1 MLACAVALGLIAIAL
16 PFEAKSVSI
25 GIKSSTD
32 KGCLVIGF
40 SPVSLTYFSIKV
52 RSKMCPD
59 GETHGFVI
67 SEPESAQS
75 NMFSLFVRFQ
85 FGGLNWFFFCV
96 ISLTLCFRVQRFNSR
111 KRKARALTGVLL
123 ARARVFES
131 VLMQYQRGIS

>member
-16 PFEAKSVSI
+16 PFEAKSVLI

-32 KGCLVIGF
+32 KGCFVIGF

-52 RSKMCPD
+52 RSKICPD

-75 NMFSLFVRFQ
+75 NMFSICVRFQ
-85 FGGLNWFFFCV
+85 FGGLNWFFFYV
-96 ISLTLCFRVQRFNSR
+96 ISLSLSLLSCAALQLEKKEKKSFNWRSSR
-111 KRKARALTGVLL
+111 
-123 ARARVFES
+123 ES
-131 VLMQYQRGIS
+131 SACL

>member
-16 PFEAKSVSI
+16 PFEAKSVLI

-32 KGCLVIGF
+32 KGCFVIGF

-52 RSKMCPD
+52 RSKICPE
-59 GETHGFVI
+59 GARHGFVI

-75 NMFSLFVRFQ
+75 NILCLCVRFQ
-85 FGGLNWFFFCV
+85 FGGLNLVFFYV
-96 ISLTLCFRVQRFNSR
+96 ISLTLCFPLRRFNSR
-111 KRKARALTGVLL
+111 KRKRRALTGVLL

-131 VLMQYQRGIS
+131 VLM